1 MPHFPQKTDCRGI
14 TAGVALPKTG
24 QILDLAQDSHMSFSR
39 NRTPV
44 VLDRQ
49 TIESK
54 ALAYLDKFDAST
66 ARLQRILTDFVKKRS
81 RELGVDATPHLQTV
95 QETLQRYQQTG
106 LIDDRR
112 YSLTMA
118 QSLIARGTS
127 RQAIWAKLN
136 ARGIAKEIIDEVLQN
151 LGTHQGSELDAA
163 RALVR
168 KRRLGHYR
176 AAAEQRDNYRRDLG
190 ILARAGF
197 DLDTARR
204 ALSLQGMDDQEAF

>member
-1 MPHFPQKTDCRGI
+1 
-14 TAGVALPKTG
+14 
-24 QILDLAQDSHMSFSR
+24 MSFSSRKSESTSAPGEAKKATSTSR

-49 TIESK
+49 AIEAK
-54 ALAYLDKFDAST
+54 ALAYLDKLDAST
-66 ARLQRILTDFVKKRS
+66 ARLRRILIDFVKKRS
-81 RELGVDATPHLQTV
+81 RESGVDATPHLQTV
-95 QETLQRYQQTG
+95 EETLQRYQQTG

-112 YSLTMA
+112 YSFTIA

-127 RQAIWAKLN
+127 RQAICAKLN
-136 ARGIAKEIIDEVLQN
+136 ARGVAKEVIDEVLQS

-176 AAAEQRDNYRRDLG
+176 ALAEQRDNYRRDLG

-197 DLDTARR
+197 DLDTARS
-204 ALSLQGMDDQEAF
+204 ALSAEGKDDQDAS